1 MNIPPE
7 PTVAMTGAAD
17 QPVVFQ
23 PVVVQPAVLMTPM
36 PVVTAVPDYLGYS
49 IFTMLCCCLPLGIAA
64 TIYSCSTRDANVSG
78 QQELAVRSSRTAF
91 ILNNIAL
98 CLGILIITAAAIL
111 LLYMHRVF

>member
-64 TIYSCSTRDANVSG
+64 TIYSCSTRDAN
-78 QQELAVRSSRTAF
+78 LAGHIEYAKRSSKTAL
-91 ILNNIAL
+91 ILNHVAVGVGIAFFL
-98 CLGILIITAAAIL
+98 TLTLGLFHHYEYI
-111 LLYMHRVF
+111 

>member
-36 PVVTAVPDYLGYS
+36 PLVTAVPDYLGYS
-49 IFTMLCCCLPLGIAA
+49 IFTMLCCCFPLGIAA
-64 TIYSCSTRDANVSG
+64 TVYSCSTRDANMAG
-78 QQELAVRSSRTAF
+78 QRELAMSRSRVAF
-91 ILNNIAL
+91 ILNNVA
-98 CLGILIITAAAIL
+98 LGIGLLATTVAIIIRFTASE
-111 LLYMHRVF
+111 